1 MPFVWS
7 DTLKSSDA
15 VKTNNGKTVSIKG
28 GWAVSQED
36 MTSGKHYFEF
46 IINTYSQIVI
56 GISQSITTAT
66 KPLDNQIRAMY
77 GYDGNKIYPRS
88 AYGTSYN
95 ATNTIGIAVDMDKGE
110 ISFTRD
116 GVDLG
121 VAFSNLKEL
130 DKIKLYMSTS
140 TTGGNETLTIV
151 DDIKAMKYPDVAKK
165 FLYDNRLI
173 LQNSATNKNYSLL
186 DNTLIHLPNSSN
198 KNMILFGMEQG
209 KEIAL
214 NVPFN
219 KKNYVNDTP
228 VGKVFTQGI
237 ESSNTL
243 KVREIKKDNDYVP
256 IYNLFKTEMTS
267 NTAPVPLVASS
278 SNQQVGY
285 EAYKAF
291 NTLNSASDTW
301 MTNSGVQNGWI
312 QLDLGEGKVFN
323 YVKITSRNGLGFD
336 THSPKDF
343 EVLASNDNNI
353 FTTIGS
359 FNSNSNWTNYEQRAF
374 TFNNTNPYRYYRIN
388 VLNNNGGVIV
398 AINNILF
405 GYKREVN

>member
-1 MPFVWS
+1 MSFIWS
-7 DTLKSSDA
+7 STLKSSDA
-15 VKTNNGKTVSIKG
+15 TITNDGKTVSIKG

-66 KPLDNQIRAMY
+66 KPSDNQIRAMY

-95 ATNTIGIAVDMDKGE
+95 ATNTIGIAIDMDKGE
-110 ISFTRD
+110 ISFTKD

-121 VAFSNLKEL
+121 VAFNNLKEL

-151 DDIKAMKYPDVAKK
+151 DDIKKMKHPDVAKK
-165 FLYDNRLI
+165 FLYDNGLI
-173 LQNSATNKNYSLL
+173 LQNSLTNKYYSLS
-186 DNTLIHLPNSSN
+186 DKTLIHPPNASN
-198 KNMILFGMEQG
+198 RNMLSYGIEQG
-209 KEIAL
+209 KEIQL
-214 NVPFN
+214 DVPFT
-219 KKNYVNDTP
+219 KHIYVNDTP

-243 KVREIKKDNDYVP
+243 QMKEIKKEEYTP
-256 IYNLFKTEMTS
+256 IFTWKETSMTS
-267 NTAPVPLVASS
+267 NTTPAPFIVSASD
-278 SNQQVGY
+278 QQSGF

-291 NTLNSASDTW
+291 NTLSGSSDTW
-301 MTNSGVQNGWI
+301 MTNSNIVNGWI
-312 QLDLGEGKVFN
+312 QLDLGSSMVFN
-323 YVKITSRNGLGFD
+323 CVRITSRNGVGYD

-343 EVLASNDNNI
+343 EILASNDNDT
-353 FTTIGS
+353 FTKLGT
-359 FNSNSNWTNYEQRAF
+359 FNSNTAWKNYEQRLF
-374 TFNNTNPYRYYRIN
+374 TFNNTTAYRYYRVN
-388 VLNNNGGVIV
+388 VLSNNGGVIV
-398 AINNILF
+398 AINNITF

>member
-1 MPFVWS
+1 MSFVWS

-15 VKTNNGKTVSIKG
+15 MIANNGKTVSIKG

-110 ISFTRD
+110 ISFTKD

-121 VAFSNLKEL
+121 VAFNNLKEL
-130 DKIKLYMSTS
+130 NQIKLYMSTS

-151 DDIKAMKYPDVAKK
+151 DDIKAMKYPDIAKK

-186 DNTLIHLPNSSN
+186 DSTLIHLPNTST
-198 KNMILFGMEQG
+198 KNMILHGIEQG
-209 KEIAL
+209 KEIRLDVPLDRMKYIQDTSEAL
-214 NVPFN
+214 
-219 KKNYVNDTP
+219 D
-228 VGKVFTQGI
+228 VGKTFRHEI
-237 ESSNTL
+237 EVGKEIVQ
-243 KVREIKKDNDYVP
+243 KV
-256 IYNLFKTEMTS
+256 
-267 NTAPVPLVASS
+267 
-278 SNQQVGY
+278 
-285 EAYKAF
+285 
-291 NTLNSASDTW
+291 
-301 MTNSGVQNGWI
+301 
-312 QLDLGEGKVFN
+312 
-323 YVKITSRNGLGFD
+323 
-336 THSPKDF
+336 
-343 EVLASNDNNI
+343 
-353 FTTIGS
+353 
-359 FNSNSNWTNYEQRAF
+359 
-374 TFNNTNPYRYYRIN
+374 
-388 VLNNNGGVIV
+388 
-398 AINNILF
+398 IL
-405 GYKREVN
+405 